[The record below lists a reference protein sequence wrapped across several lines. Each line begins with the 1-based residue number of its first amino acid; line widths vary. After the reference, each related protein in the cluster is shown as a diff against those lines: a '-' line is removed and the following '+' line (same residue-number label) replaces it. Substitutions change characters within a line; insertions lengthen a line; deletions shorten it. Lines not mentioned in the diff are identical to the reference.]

1 MAQKQYISVIL
12 PLRLEWIPCY
22 SADTEVRQGDRV
34 RVIFANKEYV
44 GVTYRTGIVPDVSPE
59 KVRDIICVENDIPSV
74 LPQEMELWMK
84 VAEYYMC
91 TAGEVYKAAY
101 PGMKINMEQAR
112 AQAKA
117 KVCQRRE
124 KAIELIQNR
133 IAKLQSRLE
142 KKESAA
148 ANAKEGTKNLQSLL
162 SDIIRIK
169 EELAAGNCALE
180 KARESLTA
188 AENGMIIPQNLP
200 IEDNVHL
207 SEAQESAIENIRSS
221 FQAGKPA
228 LLHGVTGSGKTEI
241 YIKLAFEAIRNNK
254 NVLYLVPEIALSR
267 QLEERLSVH
276 LGERLLTFHSSE
288 SAASRRN
295 SAEIIR
301 NMSGASSNYI
311 ALCTRSGVFLPHHN
325 LGLIIVD
332 EEHDS
337 SYKQDSPA
345 PRYNGRDTALMMS
358 KIHTGCNLILGSA
371 TPSLE
376 SVYNALAGRH
386 TLVTLTEKYHGAGTA
401 DIEIIDT
408 KAERRKRGMAGSFS
422 RKLIERINSTL
433 QSGEQVLIL
442 RSRRAWATT
451 LQCDECGEIQKCPH
465 CNVSLSFHKNKGTM
479 LCHYCGYSA
488 PYTGTCQKCNGQLS
502 GLGAGTQKIEEEAA
516 SLFPEAVIARL
527 DSDSSE
533 SQRNII
539 NDFTDGKT
547 DILIGT
553 QMVGKGFDFSNLGLV
568 AVIAADGMLGIQDFR
583 ADEKALQLLEQFR
596 GRCGRRE
603 KNGLFVIQTSQPEHP
618 VYRNLSGADNTN
630 LSETLLTER
639 KDFGF
644 PPFSRIIEI
653 TIKDNYADRV
663 ERMSGWL
670 SERLSKFEMTGPYLP
685 VIDRI
690 ADQHLRK
697 IRICLP
703 KDRTLFEKKK
713 MIREII
719 SRFETSYKYDG
730 HIVIDVDPA

>member
-59 KVRDIICVENDIPSV
+59 KIRDIICVENDIPSV

-91 TAGEVYKAAY
+91 TVGEVYKAAY

-148 ANAKEGTKNLQSLL
+148 ANAKEGTKSLQSLL

-169 EELAAGNCALE
+169 EELAAGNYALE

-221 FQAGKPA
+221 FQSGKPA

-301 NMSGASSNYI
+301 NMSGASSNYV

-502 GLGAGTQKIEEEAA
+502 GLGTGTQKIEEEAA

-583 ADEKALQLLEQFR
+583 ADEKALHLLEQFR

-618 VYRNLSGADNTN
+618 VYRNLCGADNTN

>member
-101 PGMKINMEQAR
+101 PGLKINMEQAR

-169 EELAAGNCALE
+169 EELAAGNCALG
-180 KARESLTA
+180 KSRESLTA

-221 FQAGKPA
+221 FQSGKPA

-465 CNVSLSFHKNKGTM
+465 CNVSLNFHKNKGTM

-533 SQRNII
+533 SQRSII
-539 NDFTDGKT
+539 NDFTEGKT

-583 ADEKALQLLEQFR
+583 ADEKALHLLEQFR

-690 ADQHLRK
+690 ADQHRRK

>member
-148 ANAKEGTKNLQSLL
+148 ADAKEGTKNLQSLQ

-221 FQAGKPA
+221 FQSGKPA

-267 QLEERLSVH
+267 QLEERLSAH
-276 LGERLLTFHSSE
+276 FGERLLTFHSSE

-408 KAERRKRGMAGSFS
+408 KAERRKRGMVGSFS

-442 RSRRAWATT
+442 RSRRAWATS

-488 PYTGTCQKCNGQLS
+488 PYTGSCQKCNGQLS
-502 GLGAGTQKIEEEAA
+502 GLGTGTQKIEEEAA

-533 SQRNII
+533 SQRSII

-583 ADEKALQLLEQFR
+583 ADEKALHLLEQFR

-618 VYRNLSGADNTN
+618 VYRNLCGADNTN

-663 ERMSGWL
+663 ERMSRWL

>member
-22 SADTEVRQGDRV
+22 SADMEVRQGDRV
-34 RVIFANKEYV
+34 RVIFANKEYI

-101 PGMKINMEQAR
+101 PGMKINMEHAR

-148 ANAKEGTKNLQSLL
+148 ANAKEGTKNLPSLL

-169 EELAAGNCALE
+169 QELAAGNCALE

-221 FQAGKPA
+221 FQSGKPA

-301 NMSGASSNYI
+301 NMSGASSNYV

-488 PYTGTCQKCNGQLS
+488 PYTGTCHKCNGQLS
-502 GLGAGTQKIEEEAA
+502 GLGTGTQKIEEEAA

-533 SQRNII
+533 SQRSII

-583 ADEKALQLLEQFR
+583 ADEKALHLLEQFR

>member
-22 SADTEVRQGDRV
+22 SADMEVRQGDRV

-59 KVRDIICVENDIPSV
+59 KVRDIICLENDIPSV

-101 PGMKINMEQAR
+101 PGMKINMEHAR

-148 ANAKEGTKNLQSLL
+148 ADAKEGTKNLPSLL

-169 EELAAGNCALE
+169 QELAAGNCALE

-221 FQAGKPA
+221 FQSGKPA

-301 NMSGASSNYI
+301 NMSGASSNYV

-502 GLGAGTQKIEEEAA
+502 GLGTGTQKIEEEAA

-533 SQRNII
+533 SQRSII

-583 ADEKALQLLEQFR
+583 ADEKALHLLEQFR

>member
-169 EELAAGNCALE
+169 EELAAGNCALG

-221 FQAGKPA
+221 FQSGKPA

-301 NMSGASSNYI
+301 NMGGASSNYV

-502 GLGAGTQKIEEEAA
+502 GLGTGTQKIEEEAA

-533 SQRNII
+533 SQRSII
-539 NDFTDGKT
+539 NDFTEGKT

-583 ADEKALQLLEQFR
+583 ADEKALHLLEQFR

>member
-221 FQAGKPA
+221 FQSGKPA

-465 CNVSLSFHKNKGTM
+465 CNVSLNFHKNKGTM

-663 ERMSGWL
+663 ERMSVWL

>member
-148 ANAKEGTKNLQSLL
+148 ADAKEGTKSLQSLL

-465 CNVSLSFHKNKGTM
+465 CNVSLNFHKNKGTM

-502 GLGAGTQKIEEEAA
+502 GLGTGTQKIEEEAA

-533 SQRNII
+533 SQRSII
-539 NDFTDGKT
+539 NDFTEGKT

-583 ADEKALQLLEQFR
+583 ADEKALHLLEQFR

-618 VYRNLSGADNTN
+618 VYRNLSGTDNTN

>member
-169 EELAAGNCALE
+169 EELAAGNCALG

-221 FQAGKPA
+221 FQSGKPA

-301 NMSGASSNYI
+301 NMGGASSNYV

-502 GLGAGTQKIEEEAA
+502 GLGTGTQKIEEEAA

-533 SQRNII
+533 SQRSII
-539 NDFTDGKT
+539 NDFTEGKT

-583 ADEKALQLLEQFR
+583 ADEKALHLLEQFR

-618 VYRNLSGADNTN
+618 VYRNLSGTDNTN

>member
-22 SADTEVRQGDRV
+22 SADMEVRQGDRV

-91 TAGEVYKAAY
+91 TVGEVYKAAY

-148 ANAKEGTKNLQSLL
+148 AEAKEGTKSLQSLL

-422 RKLIERINSTL
+422 RKLIEHINSTL

-502 GLGAGTQKIEEEAA
+502 GLGTGTQKIEEEAA

-533 SQRNII
+533 SQRSII

-583 ADEKALQLLEQFR
+583 ADEKALHLLEQFR

-618 VYRNLSGADNTN
+618 VYRNLCGADNTN

-653 TIKDNYADRV
+653 TIKDKYADRV

>member
-22 SADTEVRQGDRV
+22 SADTEVRQGNRV

-221 FQAGKPA
+221 FQSGKPA

-267 QLEERLSVH
+267 QLEERLSAH

-630 LSETLLTER
+630 LSETRLTER

-663 ERMSGWL
+663 ERMSVWL

>member
-169 EELAAGNCALE
+169 EELAAGNCALG

-221 FQAGKPA
+221 FQSGKPA

-267 QLEERLSVH
+267 QLEERLSAH

-533 SQRNII
+533 SQRSII

-583 ADEKALQLLEQFR
+583 ADEKALHLLEQFR

>member
-59 KVRDIICVENDIPSV
+59 KVRDIICVEKDIPSV

-101 PGMKINMEQAR
+101 PGMKINMEHAR

-148 ANAKEGTKNLQSLL
+148 ADAKEGTKNRQSLL
-162 SDIIRIK
+162 TDIIRIK

-221 FQAGKPA
+221 FQSGKPA

-301 NMSGASSNYI
+301 NMI
-311 ALCTRSGVFLPHHN
+311 ALPTKPK
-325 LGLIIVD
+325 
-332 EEHDS
+332 E
-337 SYKQDSPA
+337 
-345 PRYNGRDTALMMS
+345 
-358 KIHTGCNLILGSA
+358 
-371 TPSLE
+371 
-376 SVYNALAGRH
+376 ALA
-386 TLVTLTEKYHGAGTA
+386 
-401 DIEIIDT
+401 IP
-408 KAERRKRGMAGSFS
+408 RR
-422 RKLIERINSTL
+422 
-433 QSGEQVLIL
+433 
-442 RSRRAWATT
+442 
-451 LQCDECGEIQKCPH
+451 D
-465 CNVSLSFHKNKGTM
+465 
-479 LCHYCGYSA
+479 
-488 PYTGTCQKCNGQLS
+488 
-502 GLGAGTQKIEEEAA
+502 
-516 SLFPEAVIARL
+516 
-527 DSDSSE
+527 
-533 SQRNII
+533 
-539 NDFTDGKT
+539 
-547 DILIGT
+547 
-553 QMVGKGFDFSNLGLV
+553 
-568 AVIAADGMLGIQDFR
+568 
-583 ADEKALQLLEQFR
+583 
-596 GRCGRRE
+596 
-603 KNGLFVIQTSQPEHP
+603 
-618 VYRNLSGADNTN
+618 
-630 LSETLLTER
+630 
-639 KDFGF
+639 
-644 PPFSRIIEI
+644 EI
-653 TIKDNYADRV
+653 TPTNVNITV
-663 ERMSGWL
+663 
-670 SERLSKFEMTGPYLP
+670 
-685 VIDRI
+685 
-690 ADQHLRK
+690 
-697 IRICLP
+697 
-703 KDRTLFEKKK
+703 
-713 MIREII
+713 
-719 SRFETSYKYDG
+719 
-730 HIVIDVDPA
+730 

>member
-59 KVRDIICVENDIPSV
+59 KVRDIICVGNDIPSV

-91 TAGEVYKAAY
+91 SVGEVYKAAY

-148 ANAKEGTKNLQSLL
+148 ADAKEGTKNLQSLQ

-169 EELAAGNCALE
+169 EELAAGNCAME

-221 FQAGKPA
+221 FQSGKPA

-267 QLEERLSVH
+267 QLEERLSAH
-276 LGERLLTFHSSE
+276 FGERLLTFHSSE

-502 GLGAGTQKIEEEAA
+502 GLGTGTQKIEEEAA

-533 SQRNII
+533 SQRSII

-583 ADEKALQLLEQFR
+583 ADEKALHLLEQFR

-618 VYRNLSGADNTN
+618 VYRNLSGADKTN

-703 KDRTLFEKKK
+703 KDRTLFVKKK

>member
-59 KVRDIICVENDIPSV
+59 KVRDIICVEKDIPSV

-148 ANAKEGTKNLQSLL
+148 ADAKEGTKNRQSLL
-162 SDIIRIK
+162 TDIIRIK

-221 FQAGKPA
+221 FQSGKPA

-301 NMSGASSNYI
+301 NMSGASSNYV

-488 PYTGTCQKCNGQLS
+488 PYTGTCHKCNGQLS
-502 GLGAGTQKIEEEAA
+502 GLGTGTQKIEEEAA

-533 SQRNII
+533 SQRSII

-583 ADEKALQLLEQFR
+583 ADEKALHLLEQFR

>member
-22 SADTEVRQGDRV
+22 SADMEVRQGDRV

-101 PGMKINMEQAR
+101 PGMKINMEHAR

-148 ANAKEGTKNLQSLL
+148 ANAKEGTKNLPSLL

-169 EELAAGNCALE
+169 QELAAGNCALE

-221 FQAGKPA
+221 FQSGKPA

-408 KAERRKRGMAGSFS
+408 KAERRKRGMVGSFS

-488 PYTGTCQKCNGQLS
+488 PYTGTCHKCNGQLS
-502 GLGAGTQKIEEEAA
+502 GLGTGTQKIEEEAA

-533 SQRNII
+533 SQRSII

-583 ADEKALQLLEQFR
+583 ADEKALHLLEQFR

>member
-1 MAQKQYISVIL
+1 
-12 PLRLEWIPCY
+12 
-22 SADTEVRQGDRV
+22 
-34 RVIFANKEYV
+34 
-44 GVTYRTGIVPDVSPE
+44 
-59 KVRDIICVENDIPSV
+59 
-74 LPQEMELWMK
+74 
-84 VAEYYMC
+84 
-91 TAGEVYKAAY
+91 
-101 PGMKINMEQAR
+101 
-112 AQAKA
+112 
-117 KVCQRRE
+117 
-124 KAIELIQNR
+124 
-133 IAKLQSRLE
+133 
-142 KKESAA
+142 
-148 ANAKEGTKNLQSLL
+148 
-162 SDIIRIK
+162 
-169 EELAAGNCALE
+169 
-180 KARESLTA
+180 
-188 AENGMIIPQNLP
+188 
-200 IEDNVHL
+200 
-207 SEAQESAIENIRSS
+207 
-221 FQAGKPA
+221 
-228 LLHGVTGSGKTEI
+228 
-241 YIKLAFEAIRNNK
+241 
-254 NVLYLVPEIALSR
+254 
-267 QLEERLSVH
+267 
-276 LGERLLTFHSSE
+276 
-288 SAASRRN
+288 
-295 SAEIIR
+295 
-301 NMSGASSNYI
+301 
-311 ALCTRSGVFLPHHN
+311 
-325 LGLIIVD
+325 
-332 EEHDS
+332 
-337 SYKQDSPA
+337 
-345 PRYNGRDTALMMS
+345 
-358 KIHTGCNLILGSA
+358 
-371 TPSLE
+371 
-376 SVYNALAGRH
+376 
-386 TLVTLTEKYHGAGTA
+386 
-401 DIEIIDT
+401 
-408 KAERRKRGMAGSFS
+408 MAGSFS

-442 RSRRAWATT
+442 RSRRAWATS

-479 LCHYCGYSA
+479 LCHYCGYST

-502 GLGAGTQKIEEEAA
+502 GLGTGTQKIEEEAA

-533 SQRNII
+533 SQRSII

-583 ADEKALQLLEQFR
+583 ADEKALHLLEQFR

-653 TIKDNYADRV
+653 TVKDNYADRV